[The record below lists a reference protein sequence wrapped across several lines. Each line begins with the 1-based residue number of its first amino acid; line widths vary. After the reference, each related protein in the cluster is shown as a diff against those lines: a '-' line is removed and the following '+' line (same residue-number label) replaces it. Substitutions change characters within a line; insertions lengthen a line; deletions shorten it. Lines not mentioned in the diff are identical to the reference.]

1 MDVGTQIPLQTN
13 LQPLSS
19 PRGPSQD
26 DGWCWWSSPQERSS
40 QLTLQHSS
48 RAKQQGRLQITGQ
61 NKRYRE
67 RSQAEIWMV
76 PVTWRTMLRKMECL
90 AIRLCA
96 PTALLTDNS
105 SRSDLTT

>member
-1 MDVGTQIPLQTN
+1 MVLVE
-13 LQPLSS
+13 QPT
-19 PRGPSQD
+19 GA
-26 DGWCWWSSPQERSS
+26 
-40 QLTLQHSS
+40 QLTAHPAAQS

-76 PVTWRTMLRKMECL
+76 PITWRTMLRKMECP

-96 PTALLTDNS
+96 PTALLTANS